1 MSLGDVSGR
10 LAGKVAIVSG
20 AGQTPGENIGN
31 GRAIALLFARAGASV
46 LCVDREEARAS
57 ETVAEIEGEELEF
70 SGGFTDLHTQ
80 SYQNILAGNGFG
92 IDENRVA
99 IETVEKIREMPLA
112 EAGSKAHPL
121 LSKVL

>member
-46 LCVDREEARAS
+46 LCVDRDEARAS
-57 ETVAEIEGEELEF
+57 ETVAEIEGE
-70 SGGFTDLHTQ
+70 GGVAAPCHADITKMGDASRIVQDCINAFGRVD
-80 SYQNILAGNGFG
+80 ILVNNVGIGGNGDG
-92 IDENRVA
+92 KRLTA
-99 IETVEKIREMPLA
+99 SC
-112 EAGSKAHPL
+112 G
-121 LSKVL
+121 